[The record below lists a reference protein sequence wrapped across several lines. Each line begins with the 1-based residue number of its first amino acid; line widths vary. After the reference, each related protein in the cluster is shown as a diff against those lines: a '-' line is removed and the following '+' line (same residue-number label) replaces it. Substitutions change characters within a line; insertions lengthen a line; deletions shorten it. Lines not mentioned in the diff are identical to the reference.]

1 MNAEAAEAKIPELVA
16 LFYSRVRQDPDLG
29 PIFNQQVEDW
39 PEHLS
44 KLSDFWS
51 SIMLST
57 GRYKGHPM
65 REHFKLLPTIQ
76 PAHFDRWL
84 SLWRQATD
92 EVMGPEIGALFFEKA
107 SRIAESFKLGLFY
120 NPVLKG

>member
-1 MNAEAAEAKIPELVA
+1 MNTDDIESKIPELVG

-29 PIFNQQVEDW
+29 PIFNTAVEDW
-39 PEHLS
+39 PEHLA

-51 SIMLST
+51 SIMLTT

-65 REHFKLLPTIQ
+65 REHFKLLPAITSE
-76 PAHFDRWL
+76 HFDRWL

-107 SRIAESFKLGLFY
+107 TRIAESFKLGLFY
-120 NPVLKG
+120 KPVRRV